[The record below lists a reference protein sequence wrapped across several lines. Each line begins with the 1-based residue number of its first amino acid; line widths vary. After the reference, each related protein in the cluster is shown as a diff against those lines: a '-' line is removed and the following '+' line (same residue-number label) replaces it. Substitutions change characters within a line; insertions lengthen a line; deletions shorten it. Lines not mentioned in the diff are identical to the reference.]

1 MATDDPT
8 PQPASQDSR
17 FRWVARAVVAAIGLW
32 FVVDGL
38 SGDST
43 TAVLIVAVVVA
54 VVLLAA
60 GAVHLARRRR

>member
-1 MATDDPT
+1 MAPEDPT
-8 PQPASQDSR
+8 PQPASQESR

-43 TAVLIVAVVVA
+43 AALVIVAVVLA

-60 GAVHLARRRR
+60 GAFYLVRRR